1 MDEQE
6 YQQELAERMIDELK
20 EQGYKSFRER
30 DNDRRYQQAVRDYE
44 HHLNCPFG

>member
-6 YQQELAERMIDELK
+6 YQQELAERMLDELK

-30 DNDRRYQQAVRDYE
+30 DNARRYEQAARDYD